1 MLMIG
6 EWVSDSV
13 VIDWQMVRVIG
24 EGVNEWVSIKEWTEF
39 VLSQNKWILW
49 KHYSDESDSSNII

>member
-1 MLMIG
+1 MMIG
-6 EWVSDSV
+6 EW

>member
-6 EWVSDSV
+6 ERVSDSV
-13 VIDWQMVRVIG
+13 VIDWQMRLIV
-24 EGVNEWVSIKEWTEF
+24 EGVNEWVSIKEWTVF

-49 KHYSDESDSSNII
+49 KHYSDESDSSNLI